1 MELYTATNFSRT
13 VVLCVCRNEQNED
26 APIPDAASALAVLQD
41 TFVANTHERNVEQ
54 LMRDS
59 LYLVSKDGTG
69 TVVGFITIVQ
79 ESEKAEITALGV
91 NNDFQRKGH
100 GRQLIAYAIRSLNQS
115 AKTVYV
121 LTSLQFEPL
130 K

>member
-1 MELYTATNFSRT
+1 MELYTTTNFSRT

-26 APIPDAASALAVLQD
+26 APIPDAASALAVLQG
-41 TFVANTHERNVEQ
+41 TFVENTHERNVEQ

-59 LYLVSKDGTG
+59 LYLVSEDGTG

-91 NNDFQRKGH
+91 NNDFQR
-100 GRQLIAYAIRSLNQS
+100 
-115 AKTVYV
+115 
-121 LTSLQFEPL
+121 P
-130 K
+130 